1 MVLFKNI
8 ILNRKI
14 NVFCNTARILDF
26 FQPDLYRLNDII
38 LKLKESDII
47 DVLDSLN

>member
-1 MVLFKNI
+1 MVLFKII

-26 FQPDLYRLNDII
+26 FQPDRLNDII

-47 DVLDSLN
+47 EVLDSLN